1 LYVGECSFHN
11 GERQACW
18 DVQNVDLILQDSLFN
33 LASSRTSI
41 RDWSLNKRKPGAAG
55 HIVGQYRSKKICY
68 MDIIS
73 GGSNRYCGKT
83 QIAIFIKDVL

>member
-1 LYVGECSFHN
+1 LYVGECTFHN
-11 GERQACW
+11 GERQAWW

-33 LASSRTSI
+33 LVSSGTSI
-41 RDWSLNKRKPGAAG
+41 RDWSLNKGKPDAAG

-68 MDIIS
+68 TYIRS

-83 QIAIFIKDVL
+83 